1 MVLKT
6 IGGVLLIVL
15 LAASPVKADSAT
27 VSDISKQ
34 LICQCGCTLVL
45 NSCTHAECGV
55 GVPMTALINEKLAQ
69 GQSGPQIIQSFV
81 DQYGE
86 QVLASPPKKGFNLV
100 VWILPFAAIL
110 TGGGVVYIV
119 LKKWVWQGRQPPSIS
134 GAEEENE
141 DEEYQEQLEKELEEF
156 SEVGF
161 R

>member
-1 MVLKT
+1 MVGS
-6 IGGVLLIVL
+6 I
-15 LAASPVKADSAT
+15 AD
-27 VSDISKQ
+27 Q
-34 LICQCGCTLVL
+34 FICQCGCTKVL
-45 NSCTHAECGV
+45 SACDCG
-55 GVPMTALINEKLAQ
+55 TAAGMVAVISEKLAQ
-69 GQSGPQIIQSFV
+69 GESEEQITQYFV
-81 DQYGE
+81 AQYGE